1 MFSIY
6 QNFGQQSFT
15 NGEVRPYA
23 CAEVRPLWLCIYGGA
38 EESWRRQTSQ
48 GARPVRICLWH
59 GHIEAKGWGKNK
71 CFFKKIF
78 SFENINYLTG
88 WNLKSSLPICGSEA
102 IQTPSLGNP
111 GSKSTLK
118 ILINLCDYIKVE
130 VQKTEGP
137 ERRVYH
143 QNLLT
148 SRHSFHPKIY
158 FKLLL

>member
-6 QNFGQQSFT
+6 QNVGQQSFT
-15 NGEVRPYA
+15 HGEVRPYA

-38 EESWRRQTSQ
+38 EESRRRQTSQ

-59 GHIEAKGWGKNK
+59 GDVEAQGWGKNK
-71 CFFKKIF
+71 CFK
-78 SFENINYLTG
+78 ENLLFWKHHIWKVETSNRVFPSVGQKQSKLLR
-88 WNLKSSLPICGSEA
+88 WA
-102 IQTPSLGNP
+102 IQVLNP
-111 GSKSTLK
+111 PISK
-118 ILINLCDYIKVE
+118 ILINLCDYVKVE

-148 SRHSFHPKIY
+148 SRHSFHLKIY
-158 FKLLL
+158 FKL